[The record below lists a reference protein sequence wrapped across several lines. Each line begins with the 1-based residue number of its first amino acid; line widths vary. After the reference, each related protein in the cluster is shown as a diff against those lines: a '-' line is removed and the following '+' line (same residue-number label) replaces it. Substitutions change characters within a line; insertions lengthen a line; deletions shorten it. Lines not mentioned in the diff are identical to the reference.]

1 MKVSQKLTIYKRG
14 IIDNDMSRISI
25 GWDSIVV
32 ARLSGPSAEVVLDSN
47 KLYR

>member
-14 IIDNDMSRISI
+14 IIDNDKSRII
-25 GWDSIVV
+25 MDNIVA
-32 ARLSGPSAEVVLDSN
+32 ARLSGPSDEVVLDSN